1 MAERIFTRLTRPFW
15 RWLDSIATDDYADYG
30 EEDA

>member
-1 MAERIFTRLTRPFW
+1 MGERIFYLLTRPFW

-30 EEDA
+30 EEA